1 MELPPPMSSPA
12 DPATITAWRRTL
24 DAARPPGGWSES
36 GRLDG
41 EVVPGLRLAGSAA
54 KLSAVFES
62 TGDAIW
68 AVDHRHRIQ
77 AFNSAYALTME
88 ALTGRAPRVGDSPE
102 VVVPPGLVRFIRNCY
117 DRALAGH
124 RFSVNRDQEMD
135 GALRTWELF
144 FHPSEGPDGAPG
156 VVVFSKDITRRRQTE
171 EELRL
176 ARLEAEEANRAKSL
190 FMANMSHELRT
201 PLNSVIG
208 FANILLKRHQG
219 DEASRDR
226 EFLERIVANGNHLLT
241 LINQILDLSKIE
253 SGKLEL
259 DLEEVDLRE
268 LIPAVIRQLEG
279 QLHDRPLE
287 LRFHWEVAPVP
298 FLADP
303 GKIRQVLINLVGNA
317 IKFTEAGSVVVEVE
331 ADPDDGSPVAIH
343 VRDTGIGIPE
353 DRLED
358 IFKAFR
364 QADGTTARRFGGTG
378 LGLTISRS
386 LCQVMGFSLGVRSSV
401 GEGSTFTI
409 VLREGQWQ
417 GDSGLSAFG
426 AGERRFSGTAGR
438 WKPEPEGTG
447 KEGGALR
454 EPRTGNGKTSGP
466 GTLASLVHLDRGVAV
481 VSQRPDLRS
490 ALTEHLRD
498 LGCHVSVPTNASE
511 ALSGLR
517 DGGVDV
523 VILDFLI
530 PGTTGWEV
538 LEELRSREAPVEAG
552 SQARDGV
559 GEPLILLTGIPDS
572 EAGGLGA
579 AAPTLRVDMEVWNG
593 LETRLAR
600 VLRRNGVEAG
610 QTAVLFQEERE
621 VGDGCAALFRE
632 HGVVVHRVADREAAL
647 DLLSRM
653 QTDLV
658 ILRTRSVRLEH
669 FSLLSAL
676 AGAGPA
682 PDLRPPPPV
691 LVVVDALMRRE
702 DRVAFRRGAER
713 SGSLGAPSSSRIARE
728 VERLLKG

>member
-1 MELPPPMSSPA
+1 MSSPA
-12 DPATITAWRRTL
+12 DLATVAAWRRTL
-24 DAARPPGGWSES
+24 DAARPPGGWSEPGS
-36 GRLDG
+36 LDP
-41 EVVPGLRLAGSAA
+41 EAIPGLELSGSAA
-54 KLSAVFES
+54 TLSAVFES

-102 VVVPPGLVRFIRNCY
+102 VVAPPSLVRFIRNCY

-268 LIPAVIRQLEG
+268 LIPSVIRQLEG

-303 GKIRQVLINLVGNA
+303 GKLKQVLINLVGNA
-317 IKFTEAGSVVVEVE
+317 IKFTEAGSVVVEAE
-331 ADPDDGSPVAIH
+331 ADPEDGSPVAIH
-343 VRDTGIGIPE
+343 VRDTGIGIPQ

-386 LCQVMGFSLGVRSSV
+386 LCQVMGFSLVVESTEGR
-401 GEGSTFTI
+401 GSTFSI
-409 VLREGQWQ
+409 VLREGQWT
-417 GDSGLSAFG
+417 GDAEASSFG
-426 AGERRFSGTAGR
+426 AEGRQFAGTAGR
-438 WKPEPEGTG
+438 WKPEIEGAR
-447 KEGGALR
+447 KEGAGRANGV
-454 EPRTGNGKTSGP
+454 GNGRTSGSGMLP
-466 GTLASLVHLDRGVAV
+466 SLVPLDRGVAV
-481 VSQRPDLRS
+481 VSHRPDLRS

-498 LGCHVSVPTNASE
+498 LGCHVIVPTNANE

-523 VILDFLI
+523 AILDFLI
-530 PGTTGWEV
+530 PGTSGWEV
-538 LEELRSREAPVEAG
+538 LEELRSHEAAVAVGSESRRET
-552 SQARDGV
+552 R
-559 GEPLILLTGIPDS
+559 EPLILLTGIPDS
-572 EAGGLGA
+572 EATGVGA
-579 AAPTLRVDMEVWNG
+579 VAAPTLRVDMEVWNG
-593 LETRLAR
+593 LEGRLPR
-600 VLRRNGVEAG
+600 VLGRNGLAAG
-610 QTAVLFQEERE
+610 QAAVLFQEERE
-621 VGDGCAALFRE
+621 VGDECAALFRE

-647 DLLSRM
+647 DLLSRSE
-653 QTDLV
+653 TDLV
-658 ILRTRSVRLEH
+658 VLRTRNIRLEH

-676 AGAGPA
+676 AGAGSA

-691 LVVVDALMRRE
+691 LVVVDGPMRRE

-713 SGSLGAPSSSRIARE
+713 SGSSGAPSSSRIAWE
-728 VERLLKG
+728 VERLLRG